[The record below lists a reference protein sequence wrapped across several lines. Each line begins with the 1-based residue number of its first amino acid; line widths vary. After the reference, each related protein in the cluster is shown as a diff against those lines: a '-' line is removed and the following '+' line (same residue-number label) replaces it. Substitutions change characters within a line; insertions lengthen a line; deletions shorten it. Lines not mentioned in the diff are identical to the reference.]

1 MKQYF
6 TGFFSAVCLTASA
19 FLYIGAT
26 DVKEN
31 IILRDKNGRSTFIN
45 ALGMTSYNSDGKV
58 TAFFG
63 TDLENDCGQFKIANS
78 YEEIRLAGYVD
89 SKNNGALGTYC
100 SNNSVGTLL
109 SSRDRGGNITVYSSD
124 PSINN
129 GWRGGLSVSEKGDGL
144 IELWNHKSNINV
156 LIGSLYNKSYKG
168 DGFINLFDRY
178 GDYGWG
184 ATGKN

>member
-19 FLYIGAT
+19 FLYIGDT

-31 IILRDKNGRSTFIN
+31 IILRDKNGRATIIN
-45 ALGMTSYNSDGKV
+45 GLGMTSYNSDGKI

-63 TDLENDCGQFKIANS
+63 TDIKSDCGLFKIADFS
-78 YEEIRLAGYVD
+78 EKVRLAGYVD
-89 SKNNGALGTYC
+89 NENAGALATYC
-100 SNNSVGTLL
+100 SSNAVGSLL
-109 SSRDRGGNITVYSSD
+109 SSFDDGGIISVYTSD
-124 PSINN
+124 LSNSN
-129 GWRGGLSVSEKGDGL
+129 RWRGSLSVTEKGDGQ
-144 IELWNHKSNINV
+144 IELHNHKNNRNV
-156 LIGSLYNKSYKG
+156 VIGSLYNKSYKG

-184 ATGKN
+184 QTGKN